1 MNDIIDAITPCLRKA
16 LYNIRNISVA
26 ITGSLARGDWVLPT
40 KRETG
45 SDIDVIVFVGDS
57 RTVEEIN
64 FPKVLNCNSLLPF
77 ECKIHGTYIVTHLWR
92 LGNSSFPHSY
102 RDCRIDPMVRDD
114 LGLVDFLAEVKSTY
128 ARGEQKIV
136 VKYDLQAAGY
146 YLAKAQAENNIAY
159 MDRAHKLLSNY
170 CAGLEGVA
178 LESAGGERRGAR
190 TYLELLNTMEAII
203 HESNIVPLSST
214 RLLLQSRFSAQE
226 PAMLFKTLQR
236 QVFLENHGLTPKQA
250 VSQLLCALEPNK
262 GDR

>member
-1 MNDIIDAITPCLRKA
+1 MNNIVDAVTPCLRKA
-16 LYNIRNISVA
+16 LYNIGNISVA

-64 FPKVLNCNSLLPF
+64 FPKILNCTSLLPF
-77 ECKIHGTYIVTHLWR
+77 EGKIRGAYIVTHLWR

-102 RDCRIDPMVRDD
+102 RDCLIDPMVRDD

-128 ARGEQKIV
+128 ARGYQKIIL
-136 VKYDLQAAGY
+136 KYDLQAAGY

-170 CAGLEGVA
+170 CTGLEGAA
-178 LESAGGERRGAR
+178 LESVGEERRGTRAF
-190 TYLELLNTMEAII
+190 LELLNTMEAII
-203 HESNIVPLSST
+203 HESSIVPLSST

-226 PAMLFKTLQR
+226 PKMLFKTLQH

-250 VSQLLCALEPNK
+250 VSQLHCVLEPKK